1 MSSMKDM
8 SIFFDVIRR
17 YAQDDNTVDTKVDPN
32 SLQVGQS
39 VYDAEGKEMVVIG
52 DPEGVDNK
60 VLIPKDQVGQQYPA
74 GAIPVSYN
82 DLASSYNVQPAQGPQ
97 TANVIKSFKVLIEK
111 GVGLGMGPGMGR
123 KIKPGIGRGRGRGM
137 GPGMGRGR
145 NECPYDKSVMNE
157 VEDWMT
163 MGDDE
168 TNVGNWLD
176 MDKESCDDSLND
188 KFKKKLFSIMPKFK
202 RQSHDQKH
210 YHDVLKAFASG
221 LRAFN
226 EVEDESDKFKSE
238 FNGEDLDGF
247 KIGEPGYTEVINCID
262 GLVNDGYETV
272 DIILKIGEEFPREMG
287 ERVLSDARSQGI
299 L

>member
-1 MSSMKDM
+1 MEYKSNLSKRRNSNKNKRSIKMSGT
-8 SIFFDVIRR
+8 SIFENIIRR
-17 YAQDDNTVDTKVDPN
+17 YAQDDNVVDTKVDPN

-82 DLASSYNVQPAQGPQ
+82 DLASSYSVQPAQGPQ
-97 TANVIKSFKVLIEK
+97 TASVVKALNIL
-111 GVGLGMGPGMGR
+111 VG
-123 KIKPGIGRGRGRGM
+123 KGRGM
-137 GPGMGRGR
+137 GKGMGRGR
-145 NECPYDKSVMNE
+145 NECPYDKSVMNK

-163 MGDDE
+163 MDDDE

-176 MDKESCDDSLND
+176 MDKESCDDSLDD

-202 RQSHDQKH
+202 RQSHDHKH

-226 EVEDESDKFKSE
+226 EVEDDSDKFKSE